1 MPKKPLHPT
10 KYPPQTRA
18 SSIQAFASIIARS
31 VVRIAQ
37 SGEIQNPVEPEVK
50 HKPVHHDTSVKRVK
64 NVVQLSLG
72 LDDED

>member
-1 MPKKPLHPT
+1 M
-10 KYPPQTRA
+10 
-18 SSIQAFASIIARS
+18 
-31 VVRIAQ
+31 RIAQ